1 MARTFSFPYFPV
13 KFLFLFGSSLLV
25 AGAAHAQLGVQ
36 AGANL
41 TSLRELFSR
50 NSFPTTSLAR
60 VGYQVGVSY
69 EQPLGTHWAVVP
81 QLQFSRESQQ
91 LRKEGFGFSTYPL
104 PNGEYLIHDY
114 QLSCSYLNLP
124 VLLRR
129 YLGPAYVE
137 AGPQVSLLLGGRVVG
152 ETRSVGTYVTHQP
165 IDQAATAAYHR
176 LEAAACVGVGVR
188 LPAGWQAGV
197 RAYWGSMR
205 TRPDDPK
212 DYQYSPEA
220 MPISGTQYRRTVQ
233 VLLTRQLWP
242 KKA

>member
-1 MARTFSFPYFPV
+1 MV
-13 KFLFLFGSSLLV
+13 KLLLLGGSLLL
-25 AGAAHAQLGVQ
+25 AGTAHAQLGVQ

-60 VGYQVGVSY
+60 VGYQVGVAY
-69 EQPLGTHWAVVP
+69 ELPLGPHWAVVP

-129 YLGPAYVE
+129 YIGPAYLE
-137 AGPQVSLLLGGRVVG
+137 AGPQVSLLVGGRVVG
-152 ETRSVGTYVTHQP
+152 ETRSVGAYVTRQP
-165 IDQAATAAYHR
+165 ISQAATAAYQR
-176 LEAAACVGVGVR
+176 VEAAVCLGVGVR

-205 TRPDDPK
+205 SRPEDPK

>member
-1 MARTFSFPYFPV
+1 V
-13 KFLFLFGSSLLV
+13 KLFLLGGGLLLG
-25 AGAAHAQLGVQ
+25 GAAHAQLGVQ

-41 TSLRELFSR
+41 TALHELFSR
-50 NSFPTTSLAR
+50 NSFPNNSLAC
-60 VGYQVGVSY
+60 VGYEVGVSY
-69 EQPLGTHWAVVP
+69 ELPLGSRWAVVP

-129 YLGPAYVE
+129 YIGPAYLE
-137 AGPQVSLLLGGRVVG
+137 AGPQVSLLVGGRGSG
-152 ETRSVGTYVTHQP
+152 ETRSVGVRVTYQP
-165 IDQAATAAYHR
+165 ISQAATAAYQR
-176 LEAAACVGVGVR
+176 IETAVCLGAGVR

-205 TRPDDPK
+205 SRPEDPK

-233 VLLTRQLWP
+233 LLLTRQLWA
-242 KKA
+242 KKV